1 MVTRWVFLALWQAW
15 GLRGN
20 VKNLYYLYPTL
31 EYKLSKWYTPLTA
44 SAQAAFANIV
54 PAAQSMEVQRSVSDL
69 PGGFAQKKLGQKVY
83 CYYQF
88 KSLDGKTRQIYLG
101 KDSDS
106 LRQLMD
112 KFKAMTPN
120 TAAAAHLARL
130 CRSAIELGAESVGR
144 THFRILQRLA
154 DHGFFHAGGILIGTH
169 AFLAYQNHFGIR
181 WTEGNQTLDIDF
193 AHPGNNLSIALPDG
207 LQMDARSAIDSLE
220 MGFIPNVSQTTFI
233 KQDEPDLQ
241 LDFVT
246 PKVSTSDAP
255 IRVHALNL
263 SMQPL
268 RFMDFSMDTSMQAV
282 LISRNGP
289 VVVTVPRAER
299 YALHKLIVFGERPAD
314 MQAKAQKDL
323 AQAACLISY
332 LNDNEPDALADAWAQ
347 VQTSGNGWVRR
358 CEQGAQR
365 LHSRYSDVD
374 LGFMT
379 R

>member
-1 MVTRWVFLALWQAW
+1 MEWID
-15 GLRGN
+15 
-20 VKNLYYLYPTL
+20 LYSLNIYR
-31 EYKLSKWYTPLTA
+31 EYKLPRWFTSIPA

-54 PAAQSMEVQRSVSDL
+54 PAAQSMGLQRSVADL
-69 PGGFAQKKLGQKVY
+69 PGSFTQKKLGQKTY
-83 CYYQF
+83 WYYQF
-88 KSLDGKTRQIYLG
+88 KSLDRKTRQIYLG
-101 KDSDS
+101 SDSES
-106 LRQLMD
+106 LRQLID
-112 KFKAMTPN
+112 GFKAQPPHAQTW
-120 TAAAAHLARL
+120 AHLARL
-130 CRSAIELGAESVGR
+130 CRSAIELGAEQIGR

-169 AFLAYQNHFGIR
+169 AFLAYQNHFGVR

-207 LQMDARSAIDSLE
+207 LQMDARSAIESLE
-220 MGFIPNVSQTTFI
+220 MGFIPNISQTTFV

-246 PKVSTSDAP
+246 PKVSNNDAP

-268 RFMDFSMDTSMQAV
+268 QFMNFSMDATMQAV

-289 VVVTVPRAER
+289 VVVNVPRAER
-299 YALHKLIVFGERPAD
+299 YALHKLIVFGERPQE
-314 MQAKAQKDL
+314 MQTKAHKDI

-332 LNDNEPDALADAWAQ
+332 LNENEPETLQEAWAS
-347 VQTSGNGWVRR
+347 VQASGKGWVSR
-358 CEQGAQR
+358 CLQGGQF
-365 LHSRYSDVD
+365 LLSRYPDVD
-374 LGFMT
+374 LGFM